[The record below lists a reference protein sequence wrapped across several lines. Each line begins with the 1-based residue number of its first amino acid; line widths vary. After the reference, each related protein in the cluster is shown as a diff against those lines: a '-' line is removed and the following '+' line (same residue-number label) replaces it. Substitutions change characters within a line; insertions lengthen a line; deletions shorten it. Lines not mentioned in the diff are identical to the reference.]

1 MGLSNLI
8 SLCLMGQM
16 CDMMGGMH
24 TLEKIRNDFKADV
37 YKIANEFGVSSIR
50 VFGSVVRG
58 EQGEL
63 SDIDFLI
70 KAPEGATFF
79 TLVRFQRKLEELFKC
94 NVDVVTESGLSRHL
108 KQIVESESVP
118 L

>member
-1 MGLSNLI
+1 ML
-8 SLCLMGQM
+8 
-16 CDMMGGMH
+16 
-24 TLEKIRNDFKADV
+24 TLEHIRNEFKDEV
-37 YKIANEFGVSSIR
+37 YKIANVFGVSSVR

-58 EQGEL
+58 DQGPL

-94 NVDVVTESGLSRHL
+94 NVDVVTESGLSRYL
-108 KQIVESESVP
+108 KPIVESESVP